1 MFMSYEALRLFCV
14 LKNLRQTVLIRIM
27 YFILK
32 GLIIILYASYS
43 LNSAGTHGT
52 HCDEYSTLRLQ
63 HREDTSSH
71 ITLEEINNHNFT
83 YS

>member
-1 MFMSYEALRLFCV
+1 MSYKALGLFCV
-14 LKNLRQTVLIRIM
+14 FKNLRQSVLIRIM

-52 HCDEYSTLRLQ
+52 HCDEYSTLHLQ
-63 HREDTSSH
+63 HREDH
-71 ITLEEINNHNFT
+71 ISLGN
-83 YS
+83 